1 MLFQITDISFD
12 LEESCPYCGG
22 DCIEFPITSCDDF
35 AANATEVIS
44 EKRDIAIK
52 IMEVIWEAKNEN
64 DLKQEILEETGEV
77 VDYIDWESVDESE
90 VEELEEIDDLDDLD
104 DDLDDEEDEEDEDE
118 EDED

>member
-52 IMEVIWEAKNEN
+52 SLTTADKIRPNFDIFATNFH
-64 DLKQEILEETGEV
+64 LKLSINRAT
-77 VDYIDWESVDESE
+77 IFK
-90 VEELEEIDDLDDLD
+90 
-104 DDLDDEEDEEDEDE
+104 
-118 EDED
+118 